1 MNAYMPYI
9 WIGVAVLMAIAE
21 VTTVQL
27 VSVWFVIGAVCAAVT
42 TFFTDSL
49 PVQLL
54 VFAGVSLLA
63 LIITRPL
70 VRRFKQKNKII
81 STNADRVI
89 GETGVLLTDLTDR
102 DCVGQIKVGGAV
114 WSAKCDNPP
123 LKKGDRARV
132 LAIEGVKL
140 IVEKTE

>member
-9 WIGVAVLMAIAE
+9 WIGVAVVMTIAE

-27 VSVWFVIGAVCAAVT
+27 VSVWFVVGAICAAVT

-49 PVQLL
+49 PIQLI

-63 LIITRPL
+63 LAVTRPL
-70 VRRFKQKNKII
+70 VKRFKKKNII
-81 STNADRVI
+81 VSTNADRVI
-89 GETGVLLTDLTDR
+89 GETGVLLSDLADKEF
-102 DCVGQIKVGGAV
+102 VGQVKVGGAV

-123 LKKGDRARV
+123 LKKGDRVRI
-132 LAIEGVKL
+132 LAIDGVKL
-140 IVEKTE
+140 IVEKTD